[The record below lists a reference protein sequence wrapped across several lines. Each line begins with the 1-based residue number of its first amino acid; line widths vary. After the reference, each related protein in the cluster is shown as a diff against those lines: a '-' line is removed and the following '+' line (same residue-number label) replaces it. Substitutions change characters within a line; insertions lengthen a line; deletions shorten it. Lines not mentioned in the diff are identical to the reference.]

1 MVIDVGLCTLY
12 DIGVGVFSF
21 VFFSRLSNPIKT
33 YMLVIAIIS
42 MVNVLVSID
51 KKCCITTKWL
61 IFPALLSAAIYVAN
75 GVLQI
80 LIIQAV
86 SYLKWSITFVVFDF
100 LFAVLNAGLTCVDLD
115 SYETRGPFGI
125 NMEWA
130 FLFIVLLS
138 TKCVLLRKDISRL
151 LNNHYIFYIF
161 EAIKMWILAVE
172 SKLCI
177 QFYYILW

>member
-1 MVIDVGLCTLY
+1 MYIFICAYKFIRISFALFDTTIRYLTIVINRAFSHLIIKMGMCIGMCIMVIDVGLCTLY

-125 NMEWA
+125 NME
-130 FLFIVLLS
+130 
-138 TKCVLLRKDISRL
+138 
-151 LNNHYIFYIF
+151 
-161 EAIKMWILAVE
+161 
-172 SKLCI
+172 
-177 QFYYILW
+177 